1 MTAEGALQVALAAA
15 VLIAGAAL
23 AAAALD
29 VASRAALAALGGLLG
44 GLTVA
49 GWVVY
54 AFTLD
59 ADVAAAATG
68 ITACLLAALGAF
80 GLRHG
85 RQYGRRVEEDISA
98 AEARLRT
105 LIDREATER
114 AGELERTLARAR
126 ADSTSL
132 LAHEERRIADERRKV
147 ISEAES
153 AAATQLAETLATVQQ
168 RVEQRLAGWA
178 EDLDR
183 AQQHLVSQLERLAQR
198 QALLIAEAESRIEQ
212 DSRSLETTTDE
223 QRHVVARLREELG
236 RIAQEATAAAQG
248 ELESHAAERRR
259 ALHEVAER
267 LRRREREMQ
276 EQIEREEA
284 EAVRRIASGFEDV
297 ERRQIE
303 RIQRTIE
310 RDSARYVE
318 AAELQFAETMKSAR
332 EDAAVRLSRE
342 LDRAVQ
348 AFAREAQGAIGE
360 RMGQMGD
367 LGAQRVDKR
376 ISQIAA
382 GLERQREELFA
393 AFERRFAEAEANLLR
408 RVQALE
414 RDASLADRSR

>member
-29 VASRAALAALGGLLG
+29 VASRAALAAVGGLLG

>member
-29 VASRAALAALGGLLG
+29 VASRAALAAVGGLLG

-126 ADSTSL
+126 ADSASL

-267 LRRREREMQ
+267 LRRRERELQ